1 VKEEPESTLLSERV
15 SISNCEVC
23 ADIADSGFEAGPSEL
38 NKIASVFLAHV
49 VKEHPSELL
58 ELLVKEYLPI
68 FMAKRSLR

>member
-1 VKEEPESTLLSERV
+1 VKEEPERALLSERV

-38 NKIASVFLAHV
+38 NKVASLFLTHV
-49 VKEHPSELL
+49 VEEHPNELVELL
-58 ELLVKEYLPI
+58 AKEYLPI